1 MNDIKE
7 TEQKLKLVVCE
18 CGFKLLVIPDL
29 NEMTLS
35 IGTHAAAHGN
45 GETDKEKAEAEY
57 CRIEELLAQRV
68 LISISKE
75 IGISSNKKARFFPID
90 NF

>member
-1 MNDIKE
+1 MSQIKE

-35 IGTHAAAHGN
+35 IGAHAATHCN
-45 GETDKEKAEAEY
+45 RETDMEKAEAEY
-57 CRIEELLAQRV
+57 SRIEELLAQRV

-75 IGISSNKKARFFPID
+75 IGINSK
-90 NF
+90 